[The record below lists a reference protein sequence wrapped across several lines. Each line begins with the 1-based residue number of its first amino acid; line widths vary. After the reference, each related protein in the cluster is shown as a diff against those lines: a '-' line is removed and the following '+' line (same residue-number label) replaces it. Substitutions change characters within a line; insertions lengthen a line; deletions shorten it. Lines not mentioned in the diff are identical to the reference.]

1 MVHFSCFICLELI
14 FCTQFP
20 SRSYQD
26 PRGREARLRSYQLV
40 VRVKHQR
47 GAKKHG
53 GYQQGN
59 NARLEPHG
67 RHRRFR

>member
-1 MVHFSCFICLELI
+1 MVHFSCFILFGIDSCSK
-14 FCTQFP
+14 FP
-20 SRSYQD
+20 SPTYQD
-26 PRGREARLRSYQLV
+26 PRGRVARVGSYRLV